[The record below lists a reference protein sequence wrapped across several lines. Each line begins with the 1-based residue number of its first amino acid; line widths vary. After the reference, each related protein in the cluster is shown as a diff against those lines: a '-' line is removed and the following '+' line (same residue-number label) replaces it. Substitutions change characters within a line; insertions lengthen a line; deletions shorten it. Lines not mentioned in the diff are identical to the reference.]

1 MAYEIY
7 SYGNN
12 DALVQVF
19 NGIAALMGGSNYA
32 DLIRVV
38 MLISLFAAVVG
49 GIFAARFNGFNWFIG
64 MTLFYMLL
72 FVPKVTVIVVDK
84 LTNQPPV
91 TVDNVPIG
99 LGFFAHFTSKIGDYL
114 TTSFETVFSLPNDL
128 TYQTHGV
135 LFGNK
140 LIKKS
145 MSWEIPDADM
155 RENFLAFVKNCTYR
169 DIQDGTIGLQTLNT
183 SQDIWGTMST
193 TNAGR
198 VVVLPMWPW
207 FPMSCSFAY
216 TILNANANAMINDGL
231 TRYGM
236 QLNPQITVPA
246 IAQATLANQL
256 QAATTNLLGIANTG
270 QQTVMQNY
278 MRNIL
283 AGGGVALAQQ
293 LGDPAA
299 TQMALAQAQAE
310 ATADLSGKTMANIA
324 EEALPMV
331 RNTVEVI
338 CYAIFPI
345 VFLTFLLPMTAAITS
360 LKGYLY
366 TLLWVQLWPPLYAV
380 LNLVLT
386 LESQRQMSSI
396 AANGWGLSI
405 ASMDS
410 IANTAISGQ
419 SIAGYLVIAIP
430 VIAAG
435 LVKGM
440 DSVMTGIASA
450 GTQSIQ
456 KSIGASGQA
465 VGTGNLSYGTV
476 NHNTAAFDMMTGN
489 KNSTAPD
496 YQEASSNIYRATGGA
511 LTTGANGE
519 VYWQST
525 QSSGGFNAGLSHTLK
540 QGFQEKEQHGIASAY
555 REMANNQTSL
565 SHAIREGT
573 SNANETSSSES
584 RAWQVLADVRSSF
597 TEGASSGTSKLRGGG
612 FAASGGV
619 NAGAQVNIGKGKKG
633 QAGQE
638 GGEQDISVGGGK
650 ASGVGAGLGA
660 NAGFDYTNKSMDND
674 EVVYRKIDDAAR
686 SHGFKSAED
695 WANTLRQSETFH
707 KTFGKD
713 TIGTQAI
720 TSNLDEARDASVA
733 KDRAESFGSEQTVNG
748 MNPLVAELLRE
759 HGVDARKNPRAAA
772 ALLTEYLTN
781 NPQKHVDEL
790 TGVAMK
796 TLKDGDMDERALA
809 MGLKWD
815 TSGPVPYSAPVRQFH
830 AESKTKVDSAN
841 SVANVD
847 GETQPSDRTSAEQ
860 GTATRSSDLDGKEKL
875 TKQQTLHALTRG
887 SEVKVKATDKT
898 DRKDINQ

>member
-1 MAYEIY
+1 MYEIY

-19 NGIAALMGGSNYA
+19 NGIASLMGSGNYA
-32 DLIRVV
+32 DLIRAV
-38 MLISLFAAVVG
+38 MLVSLFAAVIG
-49 GIFAARFNGFNWFIG
+49 GVFAARFNGFNWFIG
-64 MTLFYMLL
+64 MTLFYMVL

-84 LTNQPPV
+84 LTGLPPV
-91 TVDNVPIG
+91 AVANVPIG

-114 TTSFETVFSLPNDL
+114 TTSFEAVFSLPNDL

-169 DIQDGTIGLQTLNT
+169 DIQDGTIVLQTLNT
-183 SQDIWGTMST
+183 SQDIWGTMSA
-193 TNAGR
+193 TNPGR
-198 VVVLPMWPW
+198 VVILPTWPW
-207 FPMSCSFAY
+207 LPMSCGFAY
-216 TILNANANAMINDGL
+216 TILNANAPTMINDGL

-246 IAQATLANQL
+246 IAQTTLANQL

-299 TQMALAQAQAE
+299 TQIALAQAQAE

-338 CYAIFPI
+338 CYAVFPI

-386 LESQRQMSSI
+386 LESQRQLTAI

-410 IANTAISGQ
+410 IANTAISAQ

-440 DSVMTGIASA
+440 DSVMTGVAGAMTQPVQSA
-450 GTQSIQ
+450 TS
-456 KSIGASGQA
+456 SAGQA
-465 VGTGNLSYGTV
+465 VGTGNLNYGNVSYETSSINNKTWNKDLTAPVHENPGMSTEINPWGTSVAGPGGFRADTDRTPSLAIKPNLSTSKAQSHTHAAQTATSSAFDEVASYAATHSKGDKSVFQWDTAHNANDEKLSNIRSGIHEKLSNSHGKDFADKNTDMMMYGAGGNIGLGVPKALTAVTGIKGGIETDFKNQHIGSQSEGVRKAYEDAQGVFKENGITTNAQFAETFRNSSAYSQMHSADRKLSDSVDAKLTTAKTESDVASTMEQLSYGSSPDVSMALQQEFDERGITQQQRVEHPEEYVGLANNVLERIAMQKVAPTLNLPAAQFVRPLSDDHNGNSATV
-476 NHNTAAFDMMTGN
+476 ERAATSAGV
-489 KNSTAPD
+489 NSSEPSDKPRQDA
-496 YQEASSNIYRATGGA
+496 
-511 LTTGANGE
+511 
-519 VYWQST
+519 
-525 QSSGGFNAGLSHTLK
+525 NAGLVATQNK
-540 QGFQEKEQHGIASAY
+540 INEQEQPIEVRVDQASEESARL
-555 REMANNQTSL
+555 RENVDERTKDTEANGTGL
-565 SHAIREGT
+565 SGT
-573 SNANETSSSES
+573 WS
-584 RAWQVLADVRSSF
+584 RA
-597 TEGASSGTSKLRGGG
+597 K
-612 FAASGGV
+612 
-619 NAGAQVNIGKGKKG
+619 
-633 QAGQE
+633 
-638 GGEQDISVGGGK
+638 
-650 ASGVGAGLGA
+650 
-660 NAGFDYTNKSMDND
+660 
-674 EVVYRKIDDAAR
+674 
-686 SHGFKSAED
+686 
-695 WANTLRQSETFH
+695 
-707 KTFGKD
+707 
-713 TIGTQAI
+713 
-720 TSNLDEARDASVA
+720 
-733 KDRAESFGSEQTVNG
+733 
-748 MNPLVAELLRE
+748 ELLKR
-759 HGVDARKNPRAAA
+759 RN
-772 ALLTEYLTN
+772 
-781 NPQKHVDEL
+781 
-790 TGVAMK
+790 
-796 TLKDGDMDERALA
+796 
-809 MGLKWD
+809 
-815 TSGPVPYSAPVRQFH
+815 
-830 AESKTKVDSAN
+830 
-841 SVANVD
+841 
-847 GETQPSDRTSAEQ
+847 
-860 GTATRSSDLDGKEKL
+860 
-875 TKQQTLHALTRG
+875 
-887 SEVKVKATDKT
+887 
-898 DRKDINQ
+898 